1 MFLGWDI
8 GLSSVSRLVNE
19 VDQLFSPNCV
29 HNAQFVN
36 VTCKVV
42 MTYENSGK
50 FAFSASPRKFFC
62 ALCMQYQYISIYV
75 IYTNVLYIWH
85 KIAIQIASGIVP
97 NVQTNK

>member
-8 GLSSVSRLVNE
+8 GLSSVSRLVSK

-36 VTCKVV
+36 VTCEVV

-50 FAFSASPRKFFC
+50 FAFSASPRKKILRVVH
-62 ALCMQYQYISIYV
+62 AISIYQHICY
-75 IYTNVLYIWH
+75 IY
-85 KIAIQIASGIVP
+85 QCIVYLAQNCDP
-97 NVQTNK
+97 NCKRNRA